1 MKVFSPGLAVTTALT
16 YALLFA
22 AAPHAFGQ
30 TGFFGAYDPRL
41 QEVLWN
47 EAIELQQNGSHQEA
61 IEKLKRAAHLS
72 RINEGLDAKSQLPFV
87 RAEITS
93 HRALNQFVTADE
105 RHAYLSR
112 IEASALPSG
121 PEKITALLR
130 QAQWHR
136 FALLED
142 IDEDEE
148 ATARMGK
155 AWNFYRRALNESI
168 AAYGE
173 DSAELLPALEGMVR
187 AQYLLAGHRGI
198 GASMPGRMDRE
209 RRDFAAGK
217 STFKRGLSV
226 LVAMQQLNRDR
237 LSVTRE
243 VQAQDLIRIADWA
256 WWTGNRNYALDFYN
270 TALALANGESLELVD
285 NETSPLTEVDAPVDA
300 EASASESNMPKT
312 DTDEDAATTQP
323 LNTKTEPV
331 NAAIEQA
338 PTDSAPIDEAVS
350 TPENPD
356 YPTFRILEAPV
367 ALPAIAGF
375 GPVLDVKTS
384 EPAEGDLIVS
394 FNISPTGKV
403 VNIER
408 VQLPVTTGPRGPER
422 VIRRLRKTRFRP
434 VFLDGEPI
442 ESDTITWTFEPK
454 HWDMPG
460 STHSETST

>member
-41 QEVLWN
+41 QELLWN

-130 QAQWHR
+130 QAEWHQ

-198 GASMPGRMDRE
+198 GASLPGRMDRE

-270 TALALANGESLELVD
+270 TALALANGESLAPVA
-285 NETSPLTEVDAPVDA
+285 NETSPLTEVDAPVDP
-300 EASASESNMPKT
+300 EATAPEPNTPGT
-312 DTDEDAATTQP
+312 DAGEGAATTQT
-323 LNTKTEPV
+323 LNAETESV
-331 NAAIEQA
+331 NAAIEHEL
-338 PTDSAPIDEAVS
+338 TDSAPIDEAVS

-375 GPVLDVKTS
+375 GPVLDIKTS

-394 FNISPTGKV
+394 FNISPAGKV

-454 HWDMPG
+454 HWAMPG